1 MEFGIPI
8 HHSGPFKGLPNF
20 EESLVQLKEGRR
32 TNLVADILIHD
43 SSGGHICRSQIR
55 RQQFI
60 LQADLPLEV
69 SKVTIL
75 NARISQIRGPICI
88 IDSSAT
94 VLQHRPMQASDLFR
108 LVETC
113 TGLGSLGCGAEFAGF
128 KVVAQ
133 NDLLHSFCDH
143 LQGAPGRNPSTVI
156 AGDICK
162 LDTMVKLHAA
172 SDGAKAL
179 AFGFSCQPFSTLGD
193 MKEGDDD
200 RSSTLSFGLYC
211 GYLLQM
217 GLIVMECT
225 PKAPASRFV
234 KVCLQYFEQVTGF
247 TKSEALLELADIW
260 PSRRRRWW
268 CILNHPAFGKIH
280 INPMPK
286 LSKSPVI
293 SDVLP
298 MFLQLSAEE
307 YKALQLTPYERQCFQ
322 QFAKSPHGCMVD
334 FHSPLDTALHSWGN
348 QCGECHCGCGRKFS
362 QTRLKE
368 HGIFGALV
376 HDPSKPDD
384 ENLRHLS
391 AQEMAI
397 LCGFPLQ
404 YGWQAPARFLTAGVG
419 QLASSMQSA
428 WVFGQIRRHLFHLKV
443 AGLTDCQP
451 KEILACVCAELF
463 NLRDSMFASSPSVA
477 MELFRE
483 AIETMLFPSGH
494 EAHQM
499 RPLNCLDVE
508 VLPERIP
515 SNPPADTSDS
525 GNVGEKQADP
535 EDIHMNT
542 ADAQQLA
549 LVPISQSPL
558 TNVAQEVAYLKQ
570 CCAAELVLSTT
581 EVHPHDTA
589 IWDSSTGGCKLFSS
603 QQSSQSVATPMD
615 FSASDTPSAQVETQV
630 DPQQDHATARGCEI
644 LDFHSHPPVCVP
656 EPQFGFQPAD
666 LLDAQSLLLW
676 DDEAQSFFAI
686 KISPGQTVA
695 DLLKADQS
703 VTLRKEPRNFF
714 DAVGQIV
721 SPSTALD
728 HLGWGVLAVALIPP
742 QMPIRTR
749 VNLLRTHNRLV
760 ALLNQGGAV
769 AFDEM
774 VFYLTAIHETQKVG
788 ILMPLV
794 IPQLMDLQQQSIAW
808 IYQIPVGTSSVS
820 AVLVD
825 NHWMP
830 FVIHNHGESF
840 DVVTVAEGQQVG
852 HLLFHSLAV
861 QYHTVPPVPT
871 QFRDGCGFQAIAVVL
886 AVIAGTA
893 VVPFSRQ
900 KASAWRLLFWQ
911 KIYVGHQPYSES
923 GQLLLGAAQTPEL
936 ETAIATLLREHGV
949 ASDQVLDREK
959 QVISRLGATPIQQA
973 LQSDRPWPAIKA
985 LANAASP
992 PFRLIQPAEFQ
1003 TVVKQRTRTDRQ
1015 VKLKK
1020 QPKTQGSRDPPAA
1033 HFSPG
1038 DLVIPEGVFCQMPE
1052 GHSLAHLNIRQ
1063 VHPKAKGVVL
1073 CSESEAQPFLSQSQ
1087 LSSEG
1092 LAFLVMAPFSQ
1103 QLGDLGAIL
1112 RFPAQSIATIEPV
1125 LLTAVMLQKGAKT
1138 VQRSKPPTQLQV
1150 EQVSTR
1156 TLKLFVYRDQTPTDW
1171 QEIVRKPVKCILDT
1185 LQCLQQGKV
1194 PNCNCPKW
1202 HEEHEPLLDVWQRSF
1217 LTLNFSTV
1225 KPTDAVLFTC
1235 AIRVVEQ
1242 VAMQLFDMSG
1252 SSGIYVEPR
1261 SHDGKQ
1267 HDQSTQTV
1275 WLPKHSLQQAL
1286 AAKSTATVATS
1297 LIRVGHRYGLRAS
1310 TTEAPQL
1317 HVQFRPDVPYLPGD
1331 SKEEFLVGPLPW
1343 GTTRA
1348 ALVRLF
1354 AKWEWVAK
1362 PLQPAGRS
1370 ADSQGLM
1377 WLVHATQSP
1386 PNSVYTMVHGDV
1398 LVVRQTQAVKHAAP
1412 LPAVEASRFTKNQL
1426 RPSEEEWDPWAPAA
1440 AKLLSNRAEVSQ
1452 AQLQSIEASLEQKLT
1467 AKLARTDGDTDMEQG
1482 MEGRMN
1488 ALEAQ
1493 MHSMQQVQQ
1502 QQQAHTQSLGVKVD
1516 QIKTELD
1523 VQSSKFQTHL
1533 DDKLSEQM
1541 QRIEALFAKRHRQ
1554 E

>member
-1 MEFGIPI
+1 
-8 HHSGPFKGLPNF
+8 
-20 EESLVQLKEGRR
+20 
-32 TNLVADILIHD
+32 
-43 SSGGHICRSQIR
+43 
-55 RQQFI
+55 
-60 LQADLPLEV
+60 
-69 SKVTIL
+69 
-75 NARISQIRGPICI
+75 
-88 IDSSAT
+88 
-94 VLQHRPMQASDLFR
+94 
-108 LVETC
+108 
-113 TGLGSLGCGAEFAGF
+113 
-128 KVVAQ
+128 
-133 NDLLHSFCDH
+133 
-143 LQGAPGRNPSTVI
+143 
-156 AGDICK
+156 
-162 LDTMVKLHAA
+162 
-172 SDGAKAL
+172 
-179 AFGFSCQPFSTLGD
+179 
-193 MKEGDDD
+193 
-200 RSSTLSFGLYC
+200 
-211 GYLLQM
+211 
-217 GLIVMECT
+217 
-225 PKAPASRFV
+225 
-234 KVCLQYFEQVTGF
+234 
-247 TKSEALLELADIW
+247 
-260 PSRRRRWW
+260 
-268 CILNHPAFGKIH
+268 
-280 INPMPK
+280 
-286 LSKSPVI
+286 
-293 SDVLP
+293 
-298 MFLQLSAEE
+298 
-307 YKALQLTPYERQCFQ
+307 
-322 QFAKSPHGCMVD
+322 
-334 FHSPLDTALHSWGN
+334 
-348 QCGECHCGCGRKFS
+348 
-362 QTRLKE
+362 
-368 HGIFGALV
+368 
-376 HDPSKPDD
+376 
-384 ENLRHLS
+384 
-391 AQEMAI
+391 
-397 LCGFPLQ
+397 
-404 YGWQAPARFLTAGVG
+404 
-419 QLASSMQSA
+419 MQSA

-525 GNVGEKQADP
+525 GNVGENQAVP

-549 LVPISQSPL
+549 LVPISQSPV

-581 EVHPHDTA
+581 EVHPHDNA

-630 DPQQDHATARGCEI
+630 NPQQDHATARGCEI

-656 EPQFGFQPAD
+656 EPQFGFLPAD

-749 VNLLRTHNRLV
+749 VNLLRTQNRLV

-825 NHWMP
+825 NHWIP

-911 KIYVGHQPYSES
+911 KMYVGHQPYSES

-949 ASDQVLDREK
+949 ASDQVLDRAK

-1015 VKLKK
+1015 VKSKK

-1103 QLGDLGAIL
+1103 QLGDLGEIL
-1112 RFPAQSIATIEPV
+1112 CFPAQSIATIEPV

-1185 LQCLQQGKV
+1185 LQCLQQCKV

-1331 SKEEFLVGPLPW
+1331 SKEGFLVGPLPW

-1348 ALVRLF
+1348 ALVKLF